1 MPVEYGVDALFILAL
16 MILGVWLEEINGK
29 HGIFDELL
37 TPLPLGIAGMLVVL
51 AGRAFA

>member
-1 MPVEYGVDALFILAL
+1 MDVELGFDALFILAL

-37 TPLPLGIAGMLVVL
+37 TPLPLGLVGMGWCF
-51 AGRAFA
+51 AERAVG